1 MSDLDRRTFLK
12 TAAASAALASPAS
25 TAHSISNS
33 SLSNRAMKK
42 GSVMTNTN
50 LSNGHLSRMHDVMA
64 GYVTRGELPGLISL
78 LSRGDDV
85 HVNAIGRL
93 ALTTESPMQR
103 DSIFRIASMSKP
115 ITAAAAMI
123 LVEECKLR
131 LDEPVDRLLPEL
143 ANRRVLKR
151 LDSPLDDTVPAKR
164 CITVRDLL
172 TFGLGFGLIFATP
185 DTTPILK
192 AANDLQIGM
201 GPPNPAHMPPPDEWM
216 RRFGTLP
223 LMYQPGERW
232 LYNTGSDVLSVL
244 IARASAKPF
253 EVFLRERIFEPL
265 GMNDTGFFVPPAKLD
280 RFTTAYWNNF
290 QTGAREVYDDAA
302 TGQWTHAPAF
312 PAGSSGLVSTVDDY
326 LSFSQMMLN
335 KGKFGNQRLL
345 CSASVET
352 MTIDQLTP
360 QQKAASG
367 LIEGYFDNH
376 GWGFGMSVVTR
387 HLSPTEPVGL
397 YGWDG
402 GLGTSWRTDPANN
415 LTGILLTQRA
425 WSSAKPPQVCEDFW
439 TCVYQ
444 SLE

>member
-1 MSDLDRRTFLK
+1 MLRHSRPSGKTMSDLDRRTFLK
-12 TAAASAALASPAS
+12 TAAASAALASPVSA
-25 TAHSISNS
+25 AHSISNS

-50 LSNGHLSRMHDVMA
+50 LSNSHLSRMHDVMA
-64 GYVTRGELPGLISL
+64 GYVSRGEIPGLITL

-93 ALTTESPMQR
+93 AFTTESPMQR

-143 ANRRVLKR
+143 TNRTVLKR
-151 LDSPLDDTVPAKR
+151 LDSPLDGTVPAKR
-164 CITVRDLL
+164 SITVRDLL
-172 TFGLGFGLIFATP
+172 TFRLGFGLIFATP

-201 GPPNPAHMPPPDEWM
+201 GPPSPAHMPPPDEWM

-244 IARASAKPF
+244 IARAAAKPF
-253 EVFLRERIFEPL
+253 EAFLRERIFEPL

-280 RFTTAYWNNF
+280 RFTTVYWNNF
-290 QTGAREVYDDAA
+290 QTGALEVYDDAA
-302 TGQWTHAPAF
+302 TGQWTHTPAF
-312 PAGSSGLVSTVDDY
+312 PAGSS
-326 LSFSQMMLN
+326 
-335 KGKFGNQRLL
+335 
-345 CSASVET
+345 
-352 MTIDQLTP
+352 
-360 QQKAASG
+360 
-367 LIEGYFDNH
+367 
-376 GWGFGMSVVTR
+376 
-387 HLSPTEPVGL
+387 
-397 YGWDG
+397 
-402 GLGTSWRTDPANN
+402 
-415 LTGILLTQRA
+415 
-425 WSSAKPPQVCEDFW
+425 
-439 TCVYQ
+439 
-444 SLE
+444 